1 MAKKERIKIKYTKKD
16 LLSWDEIGDF
26 CKDNEMLSLFVE
38 DFRKLFEENLHL
50 SDEETRQYISMII
63 ANCPDEKIEQIS
75 QTVQNLA
82 NLDEDNKTFFSDEKG
97 LYALIF
103 RPQIFKELG
112 YEPIVGQTDEER
124 KAEIFHRIEN
134 FTDEDKKKFLKRL
147 SYIDVSERRQEAR
160 KMVKKLIDFII
171 NKTQNDQSALPKD
184 FYPIL
189 KQAKLF
195 GIDPIK
201 WVTLTNLNGMKLDKF
216 NTMLSGIVGQ
226 EYENP
231 FYKEGSAEPQNFK
244 LFSMKDIQDV
254 LQVSTLIS
262 LYRQK
267 NVQPLINTIGEILK
281 AYDKATSKDLTEFF
295 RAYPTILL
303 QNAVTVA
310 ENISALQ
317 ERFVETGHMTKAEFA
332 QEIIK
337 KPSIVSC
344 DPKKIQD
351 FEDFYAVVLTEL
363 VEETGLVVEPDY
375 VKKQVEKICYDFRQ
389 LDKIDGL
396 KSEKIEGLNTV
407 KDVLLS
413 AVGAENALAL
423 MGDFNI
429 LNANPKYVDYIFKA
443 AKFIQAENPK
453 GKDLVTYIASN
464 TAQFFG
470 RVEENDAIEKLHD
483 VVDDDHKKERTPRT
497 RSTTIQHQGET
508 NTNAPEFSD
517 VESALKKLSHD
528 EKERAEATL
537 QALLDFV
544 KEEPQK
550 PKNSFERADAIT
562 DERIEELMREAEIEC
577 ADSDDPFVELMTRF
591 KYIYDEQNGKDSAN
605 KMCGIQEFIDG
616 YKTFANTILNIDFNL
631 MCSFIEKLNIVYASF
646 QDDQFSFL
654 ANERLSDALKFLK
667 ENNKKVGKDIATMFE
682 PIKGFEVAK
691 PILRKIR
698 FDEYRSCLSKMDVA
712 ISIMSASAAKYVK
725 TYFPKRKEMIIP
737 NELWD
742 KLNNSSLLDDQFIKI
757 CTATEKLY
765 LGMNDFIND
774 YKQNDKKSASDV
786 LAAISNPKGV
796 EFRSLIRAS
805 YSHFSSTNRLRE
817 LAEALYYITSQKN
830 LKEILIRSSK
840 CSADYITETG
850 LVINSTYVF
859 CSEDELQCLRSIGV
873 SKQKLD
879 PERVKYISQ
888 KKADID
894 FSLKEPFSNRFV
906 ETLLKSDR
914 DLAGTDGSGK

>member
-82 NLDEDNKTFFSDEKG
+82 NLDEDNKRFFSDEKG

-112 YEPIVGQTDEER
+112 YEPIIGQTDQER
-124 KAEIFHRIEN
+124 KVEIFNRIAN
-134 FTDEDKKKFLKRL
+134 FTEEDKKKFLKRL
-147 SYIDVSERRQEAR
+147 SYIDISERRQEAR

-171 NKTQNDQSALPKD
+171 NKTQTNQTVLPKD

-189 KQAKLF
+189 KRAKLF

-216 NTMLSGIVGQ
+216 NTMLSGMVGQ

-231 FYKEGSAEPQNFK
+231 FYKEGAAEPKNFK
-244 LFSMKDIQDV
+244 LFSMKDIQEV

-267 NVQPLINTIGEILK
+267 NVQPLINTIGEVLK

-295 RAYPTILL
+295 KGFPTVLI
-303 QNAVTVA
+303 QSPVTVA

-317 ERFVETGHMTKAEFA
+317 ERFVEKGYMTKAEFA

-344 DPKKIQD
+344 DPKKIRD
-351 FEDFYAVVLTEL
+351 FEEFYTIVLTEL
-363 VEETGLVVEPDY
+363 VEETGLDVEPDY

-396 KSEKIEGLNTV
+396 KSEKIESLNTI

-470 RVEENDAIEKLHD
+470 KVEENDAIEKLHD
-483 VVDDDHKKERTPRT
+483 VVDDNQKKERKPRT
-497 RSTTIQHQGET
+497 RSATIKHQDEGNT
-508 NTNAPEFSD
+508 NTPEFSD

-550 PKNSFERADAIT
+550 PKNSFERANAIT

-577 ADSDDPFVELMTRF
+577 ADNDDPFIELLTRF
-591 KYIYDEQNGKDSAN
+591 MYICNEQNGENAAN
-605 KMCGIQEFIDG
+605 KLCSAQDFLDG
-616 YKTFANTILNIDFNL
+616 YKTFTKAIFNIDLSLMCNFVKNLNIAYSYL
-631 MCSFIEKLNIVYASF
+631 KE
-646 QDDQFSFL
+646 DQFSVL
-654 ANERLSDALKFLK
+654 SNGPLNETFKYLQENKRKVLSNIFA
-667 ENNKKVGKDIATMFE
+667 MFE
-682 PIKGFEVAK
+682 PNKGFEVAK
-691 PILRKIR
+691 PILRKVR
-698 FDEYRSCLSKMDVA
+698 FDQYRSYPSKMDVA
-712 ISIMSASAAKYVK
+712 VSIMCASIAKYVQ
-725 TYFPKRKEMIIP
+725 TYFPERKEMIIP
-737 NELWD
+737 DELWS
-742 KLNNSSLLDDQFIKI
+742 KINNSPLFDDQFVKF
-757 CTATEKLY
+757 CTVTKKLY
-765 LGMNDFIND
+765 YGIVDFVD
-774 YKQNDKKSASDV
+774 ELKQNDKKLTFDTIATIKPQN
-786 LAAISNPKGV
+786 L
-796 EFRSLIRAS
+796 ELLRAD
-805 YSHFSSTNRLRE
+805 YSHSSFTNWMKQLSE
-817 LAEALYYITSQKN
+817 VLHCVIPSKN
-830 LKEILIRSSK
+830 FKDILIRSSR

-850 LVINSTYVF
+850 LVINATYIY
-859 CSEDELQCLRSIGV
+859 CSQEELQNLSSIGV
-873 SKQKLD
+873 PKQKLNT
-879 PERVKYISQ
+879 EKVEYVNQRKR
-888 KKADID
+888 DID
-894 FSLKEPFSNRFV
+894 YSLHETFSNIIV
-906 ETLLKSDR
+906 QKLSNADK